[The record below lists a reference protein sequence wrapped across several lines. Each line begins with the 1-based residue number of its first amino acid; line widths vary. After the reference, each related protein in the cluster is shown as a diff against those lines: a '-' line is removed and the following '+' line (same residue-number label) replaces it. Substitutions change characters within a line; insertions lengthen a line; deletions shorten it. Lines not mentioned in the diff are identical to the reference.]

1 MSAKKYGKN
10 VLRGVCLI
18 IVFCS
23 ASLAAE
29 IPVLKQGG
37 RVRAT
42 VRQDTGGGTWTVT
55 GTLLNLDETSLTIAP
70 SNGGLKVLIL
80 RDEIYG
86 LESSMKPGGR
96 GKGALIGLG
105 VGAVMGAM
113 VGYAGGDD
121 PEGMLSF
128 SAGAKAGVGAVVF
141 GAVGALVGALASSGE
156 QWESIPN
163 KNVQLGFYPGVAG
176 ETGFCI
182 AGRF

>member
-1 MSAKKYGKN
+1 MSAKKYGEN
-10 VLRGVCLI
+10 VLRAVCLI

-42 VRQDTGGGTWTVT
+42 VRQDTGEGTWTVT
-55 GTLLNLDETSLTIAP
+55 GTLLDLDETSLTIAP
-70 SNGGLKVLIL
+70 SDGGAKVQVS

-86 LESSMKPGGR
+86 LESSVKPSGH

-105 VGAVMGAM
+105 AGAVLGAM
-113 VGYAGGDD
+113 VGYSGGDD

-128 SAGAKAGVGAVVF
+128 SAGAKAGMGAVTF
-141 GAVGALVGALASSGE
+141 GAVGALVGALTSSGE

-163 KNVQLGFYPGVAG
+163 KNVQLGFCPGAAG